1 MANRHIYN
9 KVETLRGNASQHL
22 SFAIFYLFLL
32 SKFYWM
38 FFLLKFPPPPLKSNN
53 ILRLSIL
60 RDTVWPQLCSVP
72 YYLCLITKVLR
83 SV

>member
-1 MANRHIYN
+1 MANRHTYN
-9 KVETLRGNASQHL
+9 RVETLRGNASQHL
-22 SFAIFYLFLL
+22 SFAIFYQKVNTIL
-32 SKFYWM
+32 
-38 FFLLKFPPPPLKSNN
+38 PPPLKSNN